1 MKRLALVTAFPP
13 STGSLNEYGF
23 HLANAIAE
31 RADVEKLIILADR
44 LDTPAEELNLSDKI
58 EVRRVWSFN
67 QILTPLKI
75 ARAARKADVD
85 GVIYNLQTASFG
97 DREIPAALGLLAPAM
112 TRLFGTRTGVIAHN
126 LIDAIEVE
134 KTAVGSNPVRAF
146 LIRTFGKV
154 ITHALLKA
162 NYLTTT
168 LDSFSEIL
176 EEKYGAKNAY
186 MVPHGTFPSTA
197 PAPTPVATRDMTIC
211 TMGKF
216 GTYKRLE
223 RLIAAFKRVQAQTP
237 SHELKLKIGGSDHPS
252 TPGYLA
258 DLKAKHEGDTDI
270 EFIGYI
276 AEEDVAS
283 FFTSSRLAVFDYE
296 STTGSSGVLHQSA
309 GFGTPA
315 AYPMIGDFIDV
326 TMREGL
332 SGYNY
337 DAFDEASLAEAIEK
351 AMFETEL
358 SDQMVAANLAV
369 SDAMPMSTIAAFHA
383 EMLSPQRQRVFK
395 LRTIEDV
402 RSVV

>member
-1 MKRLALVTAFPP
+1 MKRLALVSAFPP
-13 STGSLNEYGF
+13 SAGSLNEYGF

-31 RADVEKLIILADR
+31 REDVEKLVILADKLESPAAE
-44 LDTPAEELNLSDKI
+44 LDLSDKI
-58 EVRRVWSFN
+58 EVRRVWAFN
-67 QILTPLKI
+67 EVLTPLKL
-75 ARAARKADVD
+75 ATAVRKADVD

-162 NYLTTT
+162 SYVTTT

-223 RLIAAFKRVQAQTP
+223 RLIAAFKRVQTAIPDQTF
-237 SHELKLKIGGSDHPS
+237 KLKIGGSDHPS

-258 DLKAKHEGDTDI
+258 SLKAKHEDDPDI

-276 AEEDVAS
+276 AEEDVAA
-283 FFTSSRLAVFDYE
+283 FFSSSRLAVFDYE

-326 TMREGL
+326 TIREGL
-332 SGYNY
+332 VGYNY
-337 DAFDEASLAEAIEK
+337 DAFDERSLAAAIK
-351 AMFETEL
+351 RAMFETDA
-358 SDQMVAANLAV
+358 SDEMVASNLAV
-369 SDAMPMSTIAAFHA
+369 SEAMPMSTIASFHA
-383 EMLSPQRQRVFK
+383 EMLNPDRKRVFQ
-395 LRTIEDV
+395 LRTIEKAKAAI
-402 RSVV
+402 